1 MYIYKLDYLDEIDS
15 QKMQTTKID
24 SRINKIWIDSQ

>member
-24 SRINKIWIDSQ
+24 SRINKI